1 MITDDP
7 HQDASRAYMKL
18 NSMARM
24 SEIER
29 TVKNSR
35 FGPPP
40 SKQRTIGNKTGKAR
54 IKKDRVQN
62 TLEPQSSIN
71 KAHGRAHV
79 KPIAKQMEHQTMR
92 QQGERKQK
100 VKF

>member
-1 MITDDP
+1 
-7 HQDASRAYMKL
+7 MKL
-18 NSMARM
+18 NSIARM

-29 TVKNSR
+29 TVKNSQ
-35 FGPPP
+35 FGTPEQIANDREEAG
-40 SKQRTIGNKTGKAR
+40 KTRNKE
-54 IKKDRVQN
+54 DRAQN
-62 TLEPQSSIN
+62 TQEPQSSIN
-71 KAHGRAHV
+71 KTHDRVPV